1 MKDLKIFQ
9 YGCGKMSVYTMRYVL
24 ENGAKIVG
32 AVDINEDVI
41 GKDKDDNTVTLKEVI
56 ESNDKSIEDEVDLK
70 IKMKKLY
77 QKVKDVLKDRERT
90 IIKLRFGLEG
100 GKPKTQK
107 EIANMMGISRSYVSR
122 IETKAINKLGKE
134 FREE

>member
-1 MKDLKIFQ
+1 M
-9 YGCGKMSVYTMRYVL
+9 YL
-24 ENGAKIVG
+24 E
-32 AVDINEDVI
+32 DII

-70 IKMKKLY
+70 IKMKTLY
-77 QKVKDVLKDRERT
+77 QKIKDILKDRERT

-107 EIANMMGISRSYVSR
+107 EIAICLRIFIIDGYNKKNSIKYVLVLFFTS
-122 IETKAINKLGKE
+122 
-134 FREE
+134 